1 MAKLAKINPL
11 SGPWRDNI
19 VAEIARS
26 TVEKPLC
33 KEAKICK
40 EAKKAKDQSCATCD
54 WAKHFQ
60 KSPTGRLLRGT
71 IGWCSCKVDWPDM
84 PFFFAPSQ
92 SNYTVPQMGG
102 HGVHSDCWGR
112 GISPNDGKDCK
123 CYLCT
128 LNAGV

>member
-92 SNYTVPQMGG
+92 STYSCLKWADMESIAIVGG
-102 HGVHSDCWGR
+102 EEFLQTMARTASAICVH
-112 GISPNDGKDCK
+112 
-123 CYLCT
+123 
-128 LNAGV
+128 